1 MVNCRQ
7 HLNCL
12 SVSQH
17 GVATLFSNLG
27 FKSAFGETVI
37 RSQTQLP
44 STPPNPNL
52 SARPPMLALEHCKAI
67 TKHHAS
73 TFYLGSK
80 FFPRE
85 QQYAVWAVYGACRVG
100 DDTVDE
106 LEPEAAKLELEVWR
120 NRVVNAIEGNPDDDK
135 VAVALSWAAA
145 KFPIKRAPFLELYL
159 GLKAD
164 LEKHRYE
171 TLDEL
176 MLYCRRV
183 AGMVG
188 FMISPISGFE
198 GGQTT
203 LEQALKLG
211 MAMQLTNILRDVGE
225 DLDRGRIYLPCELLE
240 KHGVSE
246 SDLYERRV
254 TRGYVNLI
262 RELDTLARD
271 LYREGWHGIPK
282 LHGGARFAVALAA
295 GAYEGILSAVERN
308 GFDNFNHRAHLTNP
322 QKLAM
327 IPGTFWNLRR
337 IAAVSNLA

>member
-1 MVNCRQ
+1 M
-7 HLNCL
+7 
-12 SVSQH
+12 
-17 GVATLFSNLG
+17 
-27 FKSAFGETVI
+27 I
-37 RSQTQLP
+37 RSQTEAP
-44 STPPNPNL
+44 CISANPNP
-52 SARPPMLALEHCKAI
+52 SVAPPMLALEHCKAI

-85 QQYAVWAVYGACRVG
+85 QQYAVWAVYAACRVG

-106 LEPEAAKLELEVWR
+106 LEANEAVVQIEVWR
-120 NRVVNAIEGNPDDDK
+120 NRVVSAVEGKPDNDPMS
-135 VAVALSWAAA
+135 VALSWAASR
-145 KFPIKRAPFLELYL
+145 FPIKRAPFLELYL

-171 TLDEL
+171 TLEEL

-198 GGQTT
+198 GGQET
-203 LEQALKLG
+203 LDRALKLG

-225 DLDRGRIYLPCELLE
+225 DLERGRIYLPTELLE

-246 SDLYERRV
+246 SDLNERRV
-254 TRGYVNLI
+254 TRGYINLI

-295 GAYEGILSAVERN
+295 GAYEGILGAVERN

-337 IAAVSNLA
+337 IGANVSNIA

>member
-1 MVNCRQ
+1 M
-7 HLNCL
+7 
-12 SVSQH
+12 
-17 GVATLFSNLG
+17 
-27 FKSAFGETVI
+27 I
-37 RSQTQLP
+37 RSQTQVP
-44 STPPNPNL
+44 TFPMNPNQ
-52 SARPPMLALEHCKAI
+52 SADPPMPALEHCKAI

-73 TFYLGSK
+73 TFFLGSK

-85 QQYAVWAVYGACRVG
+85 QQYAVWAVYAACRVG

-106 LEPEAAKLELEVWR
+106 LEPIEAKLELEVWR
-120 NRVVNAIEGNPDDDK
+120 NRVVGAIEGKPDDDP
-135 VAVALSWAAA
+135 VAIALCWAASR
-145 KFPIKRAPFLELYL
+145 FPIKRAPFLELYL
-159 GLKAD
+159 GLKCD

-198 GGQTT
+198 GGQST

-225 DLDRGRIYLPCELLE
+225 DLERGRIYLPSQLLE
-240 KHGVSE
+240 KHGVTE
-246 SDLYERRV
+246 SDLYARRV
-254 TRGYVNLI
+254 TRGYVSLV

-282 LHGGARFAVALAA
+282 LRGGARFAVALAA
-295 GAYEGILSAVERN
+295 GAYEGILGAVERN
-308 GFDNFNHRAHLTNP
+308 GFDNFNHRAHLTNR

-337 IAAVSNLA
+337 MGASVSNIA

>member
-1 MVNCRQ
+1 
-7 HLNCL
+7 
-12 SVSQH
+12 
-17 GVATLFSNLG
+17 
-27 FKSAFGETVI
+27 VI
-37 RSQTQLP
+37 RSQTQV
-44 STPPNPNL
+44 SSVTTDPN
-52 SARPPMLALEHCKAI
+52 SSGAPPMPQLEHCKGI

-85 QQYAVWAVYGACRVG
+85 QQYAVWAVYAACRVG

-106 LEPEAAKLELEVWR
+106 LEASQAAIEIEVWR
-120 NRVVNAIEGNPDDDK
+120 NRVINAIEGNPDNDPMS
-135 VAVALSWAAA
+135 VALCWAASR
-145 KFPIKRAPFLELYL
+145 FPIKRAPFLELYL

-171 TLDEL
+171 TLSEL

-198 GGQTT
+198 GGQET
-203 LEQALKLG
+203 LDRALKLG

-225 DLDRGRIYLPCELLE
+225 DLERGRIYLPTELLE

-262 RELDTLARD
+262 RELDALARD

-295 GAYEGILSAVERN
+295 GAYEGILGAVERN

-337 IAAVSNLA
+337 ISAGLVANVSNIA